1 MKLASFA
8 TRRVTAI
15 IGTGVLGA
23 GLLGGMAFAATPSTG
38 DLELATAPSGN
49 VVTVGT
55 EKADRAAKLK
65 AVLDGLVD
73 KGVITRAQA
82 DAILDAIAQ
91 HAGGDHDRTHLREFV
106 GDVFK
111 ESVNYIGLPAEAV
124 KAQVQAG
131 KSLGQIAGQQPG
143 KSRDGLVADLHA
155 KAEARIKAAV
165 DAGKL
170 TTEQATALRTK
181 VDEAIVKIVDH
192 EGAPRRDK
200 TTPNAP
206 AKPAAP
212 TAKPTQ

>member
-1 MKLASFA
+1 MNAASLLRSKAVAVASAGF
-8 TRRVTAI
+8 
-15 IGTGVLGA
+15 LGA
-23 GLLGGMAFAATPSTG
+23 GLLGGVAFAAVPATTASI
-38 DLELATAPSGN
+38 EMTAPVNQTG
-49 VVTVGT
+49 VADA
-55 EKADRAAKLK
+55 EKGRAKLK
-65 AVLDGLVD
+65 AALDALVA
-73 KGVITRAQA
+73 KNVISQAQE
-82 DAILDAIAQ
+82 DAIIA
-91 HAGGDHDRTHLREFV
+91 ALTADHKDGHPKLKEFV
-106 GDVFK
+106 GDVVK
-111 ESVNYIGLPAEAV
+111 ESVDYIGLPAEAV
-124 KAQVQAG
+124 KGQLHAG